1 MFNKLIAS
9 APGKRA
15 WLRNPSV
22 IIVSVAAHVLILGG
36 VVWASSGP
44 DAEPE
49 PEPER
54 ISYIDITEIPPLE
67 PDPEELFEA
76 PPEPSVEQPIA
87 PVAQQPA
94 AAAPRPSAAPPQQR
108 APAVPRNPQPSPVAT
123 NQPAGFQ
130 ELRAP
135 DVELSGIPDP
145 RAGATA
151 VRPADFGG
159 RGAVGGSASGIPA
172 PAAPTTGGGGTGGTG
187 GTAGSGGTGTGGG
200 GGDENRTF
208 SANLVDEPVQLTNGA
223 EVARVLSRR
232 YPNALREA
240 GVEGR
245 VVVQFVVDTNGR
257 VEPGTIK
264 VISASNQEFSEP
276 SRAAITEFRF
286 RPAKRQ
292 GRNVRQIVQLPVSW
306 QVDR

>member
-9 APGKRA
+9 APGPRS

-22 IIVSVAAHVLILGG
+22 VIVSVAAHVLILGG

-44 DAEPE
+44 EAEPE

-76 PPEPSVEQPIA
+76 PPEATVE
-87 PVAQQPA
+87 PVAQPSTP
-94 AAAPRPSAAPPQQR
+94 APRLPSAAPPQQR

-123 NQPAGFQ
+123 DQPAGFQ

-151 VRPADFGG
+151 VRPEDFGG
-159 RGAVGGSASGIPA
+159 RGAVGGSASGTPA
-172 PAAPTTGGGGTGGTG
+172 PVAPTTRGG
-187 GTAGSGGTGTGGG
+187 GTGGG

-232 YPNALREA
+232 YPNTLRQA

-276 SRAAITEFRF
+276 SRAAVNEFRF